1 MIKSVLNKI
10 ANNFWLF
17 MCLTVGSLLIAAILS
32 SIPIYTNG
40 ALRKML
46 TNDLNKFVTTDN
58 GYDSPGQMHTE
69 IWFDSEYSGMGI
81 IATID
86 ETDEYMN
93 QVYANSDVI
102 VSESYTT
109 FTVRR
114 LRPTSEMLLA
124 RDGNYKIKTMTN
136 IEDHVTIIEGRM
148 FSDKV
153 KDGVL
158 EVIVSSEEFNRNNM
172 VVGQEYSFL
181 IGWLPEE
188 ASPIFKVRLVGVYEP
203 NYEDTEYWY
212 NLDSGYNKTFLSS
225 RDGFETLMFSSG
237 NAKFVTEA
245 AWYYNVDLYSI
256 PLSDVQAFIDLI
268 EEIDIHFEENFRQG
282 TYDVS
287 VPITKTIV
295 EYVDNAT
302 NLKVT
307 MWILNAPVLVMLAFY
322 IFMVAKLIIEED
334 KDEITSLKSRGAESK
349 QIFMRYVVECAFIV
363 ATSVLLGPP
372 LGYVLA
378 QMIGSANGFL
388 EFVNRSGMAMSIV
401 PESYLYSLAAGALF
415 LIMVLIPAKK
425 ATKDTIVQHKAKKA
439 RKTKKPFWEKAFL
452 DIILLALSIYLLFM
466 YNRVDIFTSEGSIDL
481 SIYFVSTVFIIACGL
496 LFLRIYP
503 LLLKLIFAIFK
514 KKLPP
519 TLYSSFIQVG
529 RAGGDNRFLILFL
542 VLTISIGVYS
552 SSTARII
559 NINAEEV
566 AMYKSGADVVLTP
579 DWQLDSVVEYE
590 AEDGTIVSGT
600 MADMPL
606 KYRNIDV
613 DKYKAIEGVKNIAK
627 VSDPNYVRAMGY
639 FGDEWQRSVRLMA
652 IEPYE
657 FSQTTWLRP
666 SILSEKVHWYEYINQ
681 MEKHPTS
688 VLISRGFATEHDLR
702 AGDTMVINLN
712 DLGVEDGAPGSYPI
726 MECYV
731 LAVIDYW
738 PMFYD
743 GAINT
748 DYVGELIVMN
758 LDYLMSVK
766 DTQTYNLWI
775 DLDNDTTSQ
784 AFYENMEKAG
794 LLDSVTSIHDRQS
807 DFVREKSDS
816 MVMAL
821 NGTFSLGF
829 VATMIISML
838 GFLLYWIL
846 NVRKRRLQFGI
857 LRAMGMTKGKLTT
870 MLMWEHLMTSGVAVI
885 VGMLVG
891 LLTTGLFLP
900 VLEKSYESILPL
912 KIQYNIID
920 SIRIFAIVV
929 VMIILGIVIISQFI
943 RKLKINEAVKIGED

>member
-46 TNDLNKFVTTDN
+46 TNDLNRFVTTDN

-69 IWFDSEYSGMGI
+69 IWFDREYSGMGI

-93 QVYANSDVI
+93 QVYANSDVV
-102 VSESYTT
+102 VSENYTS
-109 FTVRR
+109 FSVRR
-114 LRPTSEMLLA
+114 LRPTSDMLLT
-124 RDGNYKIKTMTN
+124 RDGNYRIKTMTN
-136 IEDHVTIIEGRM
+136 IEDHVKIIEGRM

-153 KDGVL
+153 RDGVL
-158 EVIVSSEEFNRNNM
+158 EVIVSSEEYNNNNM

-188 ASPIFKVRLVGVYEP
+188 ASPVFTVSLVGVYEP
-203 NYEDTEYWY
+203 IYEDTEYWY
-212 NLDSGYNKTFLSS
+212 DLDRGYNKTFLSS
-225 RDGFETLMFSSG
+225 RDGFETLMFSGG
-237 NAKFVTEA
+237 NAQYITEA
-245 AWYYNVDLYSI
+245 AWYYNIDLYSI
-256 PLSDVQAFIDLI
+256 PLSDVQAFIDLY
-268 EEIDIHFEENFRQG
+268 EELDNHFVENFRQG
-282 TYDVS
+282 TYYIS
-287 VPITKTIV
+287 VPITDTIV
-295 EYVDNAT
+295 DYVDNST
-302 NLKVT
+302 DLKVT

-363 ATSVLLGPP
+363 ATSVILGPP

-378 QMIGSANGFL
+378 QLIGSANGFL
-388 EFVNRSGMAMSIV
+388 EFVNRSGMSMSIV
-401 PESYLYSLAAGALF
+401 PESYLYALAAGVLF

-439 RKTKKPFWEKAFL
+439 RKSNKPFWEKAFL
-452 DIILLALSIYLLFM
+452 DIILLAASIYLLFM
-466 YNRVDIFTSEGSIDL
+466 YNRVDLFTADGSVDL

-496 LFLRIYP
+496 VFLRIYP
-503 LLLKLIFAIFK
+503 LLLKLVFAIFK

-590 AEDGTIVSGT
+590 AEDGTIISGT

-613 DKYKAIEGVKNIAK
+613 DKYKAIEGVKNIVK

-639 FGDEWQRSVRLMA
+639 FGSEWQRSVRLMA

-657 FSQTTWLRP
+657 FSQAAWLRP
-666 SILSEKVHWYEYINQ
+666 SILSEEVHWFEYINQ
-681 MEKHPTS
+681 MEQHPTS
-688 VLISRGFATEHDLR
+688 VLISQGFAMEHDLR
-702 AGDTMVINLN
+702 AGDTMVVNLN
-712 DLGVEDGAPGSYPI
+712 DLGVEDGSPGSYPI

-743 GAINT
+743 GAVNT
-748 DYVGELIVMN
+748 DFVGELIVMN

-766 DTQTYNLWI
+766 DTQTYDLWV
-775 DLDNDTTSQ
+775 DLDSDTTSEE
-784 AFYENMEKAG
+784 FYANLEKAG
-794 LLDSVTSIHDRQS
+794 LLDSITGIRDRQA
-807 DFVREKSDS
+807 DLVREKSDS

-846 NVRKRRLQFGI
+846 NVRKRKLQFGI

-870 MLMWEHLMTSGVAVI
+870 MLMWEHLMTSGVAVL
-885 VGMLVG
+885 VGMFVG

-912 KIQYNIID
+912 KMQYNIID

-929 VMIILGIVIISQFI
+929 VMIVLGIVIISQFI

>member
-212 NLDSGYNKTFLSS
+212 DLDSGYNKTFLSS
-225 RDGFETLMFSSG
+225 RDGFETLMFSGG

-388 EFVNRSGMAMSIV
+388 EFVNRSGMSMSIV

-794 LLDSVTSIHDRQS
+794 LLDSVTSIRDRQS

-885 VGMLVG
+885 VGMIVG

>member
-268 EEIDIHFEENFRQG
+268 EEIEIHFEENFRQG

-388 EFVNRSGMAMSIV
+388 EFVNRSGMSMSIV

-794 LLDSVTSIHDRQS
+794 LLDSVTSIRDRQS

-885 VGMLVG
+885 VGMIVG

>member
-212 NLDSGYNKTFLSS
+212 DLDSGYNKTFLSS
-225 RDGFETLMFSSG
+225 RDGFETLMFSGG

-388 EFVNRSGMAMSIV
+388 EFVNRSGMSMSIV

-439 RKTKKPFWEKAFL
+439 RKTKKPFWEKSFL

-794 LLDSVTSIHDRQS
+794 LLDSVTSIRDRQS

-885 VGMLVG
+885 VGMIVG

>member
-212 NLDSGYNKTFLSS
+212 DLDSGYNKTFLSS
-225 RDGFETLMFSSG
+225 RDGFETLMFSGG

-388 EFVNRSGMAMSIV
+388 EFVNRSGMSMSIV

-439 RKTKKPFWEKAFL
+439 RKTKKPFWEKSFL

-666 SILSEKVHWYEYINQ
+666 SILSDKVHWYEYINQ

-794 LLDSVTSIHDRQS
+794 LLDSVTSIRDRQS

-885 VGMLVG
+885 VGMIVG

>member
-212 NLDSGYNKTFLSS
+212 DLDSGFNKTFLSS

-268 EEIDIHFEENFRQG
+268 EEIEIHFEENFRQG

-349 QIFMRYVVECAFIV
+349 QIFTRYVVECAFIV
-363 ATSVLLGPP
+363 AASVLLGPP

-388 EFVNRSGMAMSIV
+388 EFVNRSGMSMSIV

-613 DKYKAIEGVKNIAK
+613 DKYKAIEGVKSIAK

-688 VLISRGFATEHDLR
+688 VLISQGFATEHDLR

-885 VGMLVG
+885 VGMFVG

>member
-559 NINAEEV
+559 NRNAEEV

-613 DKYKAIEGVKNIAK
+613 DKYKAIEGVKSIAK

-885 VGMLVG
+885 VGMFVG

>member
-32 SIPIYTNG
+32 SIPIYTEG

-46 TNDLNKFVTTDN
+46 TNDLNRFVTTDN
-58 GYDSPGQMHTE
+58 GYDSPGQMYTE
-69 IWFDSEYSGMGI
+69 IWFDSEYSGLGI
-81 IATID
+81 ISTID
-86 ETDEYMN
+86 ETDEYMTE
-93 QVYANSDVI
+93 VYEESDI
-102 VSESYTT
+102 IISESYTS
-109 FTVRR
+109 FAVRR
-114 LRPTSEMLLA
+114 LRPTSDMLLT
-124 RDGNYKIKTMTN
+124 RDGSYKIQTLTGL
-136 IEDHVTIIEGRM
+136 EDHVEIIDGRM
-148 FSDKV
+148 YSDKV

-158 EVIVSSEEFNRNNM
+158 EVIVSSEEYNRNNM
-172 VVGQEYSFL
+172 AIGQEYSFL
-181 IGWLPEE
+181 IGWLPDEH
-188 ASPIFKVRLVGVYEP
+188 SPVFTVKLVGVYEP
-203 NYEDTEYWY
+203 HYEDVEYWY
-212 NLDSGYNKTFLSS
+212 GLDKGFNRTFIAS
-225 RDGFETLMFSSG
+225 RDGFETMMFSDG
-237 NAKFVTEA
+237 NSQYITDAV
-245 AWYYNVDLYSI
+245 WYYHADLYNI
-256 PLSDVQAFIDLI
+256 PLEDVQDFIDLYAD
-268 EEIDIHFEENFRQG
+268 IDAHFEENFRQG
-282 TYDVS
+282 TYDIS

-295 EYVDNAT
+295 EYVDNAS
-302 NLKVT
+302 NLKIT

-363 ATSVLLGPP
+363 GVSVILGPP

-378 QMIGSANGFL
+378 QLIGSANGFL
-388 EFVNRSGMAMSIV
+388 EFVNRSGMSLSIV
-401 PESYLYSLAAGALF
+401 PESYLYALAAGALF

-439 RKTKKPFWEKAFL
+439 RKSQKPLWEKAFF
-452 DIILLALSIYLLFM
+452 DVILLALSIYLLFM
-466 YNRVDIFTSEGSIDL
+466 YNRVDLFTSEDSVDL
-481 SIYFVSTVFIIACGL
+481 SIYFVSTVFILACGL
-496 LFLRIYP
+496 VFLRIYP
-503 LLLKLIFAIFK
+503 LILKLCFAIFK

-559 NINAEEV
+559 NVNAEEV
-566 AMYKSGADVVLTP
+566 AKYKSGADVVLTP
-579 DWQLDSVVEYE
+579 DWQLDSVVEYT
-590 AEDGTIVSGT
+590 AEDGTVISGT

-613 DKYKAIEGVKNIAK
+613 DKYKAIDGVKNIAK

-639 FGDEWQRSVRLMA
+639 FGSEWQRSVRLMA

-657 FSQTTWLRP
+657 FSQTSWLRP
-666 SILSEKVHWYEYINQ
+666 SILSQDVHWYQYINQ
-681 MEKHPTS
+681 MEEHPTS
-688 VLISRGFATEHDLR
+688 VLISEGFAYEHDLR
-702 AGDTMVINLN
+702 AGDTMVVNLN
-712 DLGVEDGAPGSYPI
+712 PLGVEDDSPDALPI

-738 PMFYD
+738 PMFYE

-748 DYVGELIVMN
+748 DFVGELIVMN
-758 LDYLMSVK
+758 LDYLMSVD
-766 DTQTYNLWI
+766 DTVTYDLWV
-775 DLDNDTTSQ
+775 DLDDDTTSEE
-784 AFYENMEKAG
+784 FYENLGKAG
-794 LLDSVTSIHDRQS
+794 LVDSITGIRDRQS
-807 DFVREKSDS
+807 DITREKSDS

-857 LRAMGMTKGKLTT
+857 LRAMGMTKGKLTL

-885 VGMLVG
+885 VGMIVG

-900 VLEKSYESILPL
+900 VLEKSYESVLPL
-912 KIQYNIID
+912 KMEYNIID
-920 SIRIFAIVV
+920 SIRIFIIVV
-929 VMIILGIVIISQFI
+929 AMILLGILIIAQFI

>member
-1 MIKSVLNKI
+1 
-10 ANNFWLF
+10 
-17 MCLTVGSLLIAAILS
+17 
-32 SIPIYTNG
+32 
-40 ALRKML
+40 
-46 TNDLNKFVTTDN
+46 
-58 GYDSPGQMHTE
+58 
-69 IWFDSEYSGMGI
+69 MGI

-212 NLDSGYNKTFLSS
+212 DLDSGFNKTFLSS

-268 EEIDIHFEENFRQG
+268 EEIEIHFEENFRQG

-349 QIFMRYVVECAFIV
+349 QIFTRYVVECAFIV
-363 ATSVLLGPP
+363 AASVLLGPP

-388 EFVNRSGMAMSIV
+388 EFVNRSGMSMSIV

-613 DKYKAIEGVKNIAK
+613 DKYKAIEGVKSIAK

-688 VLISRGFATEHDLR
+688 VLISQGFATEHDLR

-885 VGMLVG
+885 VGMFVG

>member
-212 NLDSGYNKTFLSS
+212 DLDSGYNKTFLSS
-225 RDGFETLMFSSG
+225 RDGFETLMFSGG

-388 EFVNRSGMAMSIV
+388 EFVNRSGMSMSIV

-439 RKTKKPFWEKAFL
+439 RKTKKPFWEKSFL

-657 FSQTTWLRP
+657 FSQTAWLRP

-794 LLDSVTSIHDRQS
+794 LLDSVTSIRDRQS

-885 VGMLVG
+885 VGMIVG